1 MKNVHGERRSV
12 VAFKGVD
19 GKIYIGWIE
28 YNDNWLEEYK
38 NGGTPALLS
47 ICFGE
52 RMPDYLNEKMIPEI
66 CEYADRALKEGLGI
80 SWDEFKKRGMPSYKE
95 LMEDQGCE
103 KED

>member
-19 GKIYIGWIE
+19 GKIYIGCVN

-38 NGGTPALLS
+38 SGETPDLLE

-52 RMPDYLNEKMIPEI
+52 APEYLNEKMIPEI
-66 CEYADRALKEGLGI
+66 CEYTDKVLREGLGI
-80 SWDEFKKRGMPSYKE
+80 GWDEFKKRGMPSYKE
-95 LMEDQGCE
+95 LMEDQKCE